1 MAGRIDGRVAVVT
14 GAGRGIGRA
23 IAHKLSEIGAAVVVN
38 DLGTSTQGSGS
49 DKSPA
54 DQVVTEIKTKGGKA
68 IANYD
73 NVADF
78 EAARRIIETAVKT
91 FGKIDILVNNAGTT
105 AGAPIYELPQ
115 ETFASVVGVHVFG
128 TFNCTRHACTY
139 MKNQKWGRI
148 VNMVSRAGLIG
159 SQGAAP
165 YAAGKG
171 GIFGFTNVVS
181 RDLAPFGITVN
192 GVNPAAANT
201 RMVTESMGR
210 AKGAAADPAQVER
223 MMRVVQDPEH
233 VATCV
238 AALCTEEAAAI
249 NGQFFF
255 VQGGHVG
262 LFQPLQITKH
272 VYKDGM
278 WGPGELAKAMGTM
291 EIPPL
296 GSLY

>member
-1 MAGRIDGRVAVVT
+1 MAGRLDGRVAVVT
-14 GAGRGIGRA
+14 GSGRGIGRA
-23 IAHKLSEIGAAVVVN
+23 IAHKLSEMGAAVVVN
-38 DLGTSTQGSGS
+38 DLGSSTQGSGS
-49 DKSPA
+49 DTSPA
-54 DQVVTEIKTKGGKA
+54 DQVVSEIKAKGGKA

-78 EAARRIIETAVKT
+78 EAARRIIETAVKG

-105 AGAPIYELPQ
+105 AGAPIYELTP

-148 VNMVSRAGLIG
+148 VNLVSRAGLIG
-159 SQGAAP
+159 SQGASP
-165 YAAGKG
+165 YGAGKG

-201 RMVTESMGR
+201 RMVTESMSR
-210 AKGAAADPAQVER
+210 AKGVGADPAQVER
-223 MMRVVQDPEH
+223 MMRVVQDPEN
-233 VATCV
+233 VAICA
-238 AALCTEEAAAI
+238 AALCTEEAANI
-249 NGQFFF
+249 NGQYFF

-262 LFQPLQITKH
+262 LFQPLTITKH
-272 VYKDGM
+272 VYKDGK
-278 WGPGELAKAMGTM
+278 WSPQELAKAMGTM

-296 GSLY
+296 SALY